1 MLNVNQLDEMAKKI
15 AGSIPQGVG
24 NLPAGLQDQIKA
36 ILARSFEKMDLVS
49 RQEFDVQTAVLAK
62 TRQKLEA
69 LEKVVSELESERQS
83 SSK

>member
-24 NLPAGLQDQIKA
+24 NLPTGLQDQIKA

-69 LEKVVSELESERQS
+69 LEKVVSELESEKKTS
-83 SSK
+83 SN